1 MIPMGDALLVFRIED
16 ALGKHQQ
23 DALIPFKENRTVN
36 LIYLSDNK
44 LFQLIR
50 KRFLQRGVERAH
62 FPAFEFERT

>member
-36 LIYLSDNK
+36 LIYFSDTK

-50 KRFLQRGVERAH
+50 NRFLQRGVERAD
-62 FPAFEFERT
+62 FPAFDFERT